1 MSLRGRIA
9 ITGLTDTGRVREHNE
24 DAIDWDEQSGLLVL
38 ADGMGGLRAGEV
50 ASAMAVEVVTREV
63 TDVIRD
69 LTPGQSDE
77 ESGYALESLA
87 VGRAVL
93 EANETIFRV
102 ASIQPQCA
110 GMGTT
115 LVVLLFHDNRFTVA
129 HVGDSRLYR
138 LREDAFEQITVD
150 HSLVQELVDRGFYT
164 PEEARTASNKNIVTR
179 ALGIGEE
186 VRYDMQEEVALAG
199 DLFLLCSDGL
209 TDMLE
214 DARIHAILAE
224 NQDNLERASRLLVQE
239 ANENG
244 GRDNISVLLARIDR
258 SLPVKT
264 GCFRRLVNW
273 FD

>member
-9 ITGLTDTGRVREHNE
+9 IAGRTDTGRVRGHNE
-24 DAIDWDEQSGLLVL
+24 DAVGWDDRLGLLVL
-38 ADGMGGLRAGEV
+38 ADGMGGLQAGEV
-50 ASAMAVEVVTREV
+50 ASTMAVEVVKRRV
-63 TDVIRD
+63 ADVVRD
-69 LTPGQSDE
+69 LPPGQFDE
-77 ESGYALESLA
+77 PSGYALASLA

-102 ASIQPQCA
+102 ASSQPQCA

-115 LVVLLFHDNRFTVA
+115 LVVVLLHDNRFTVA

-138 LREDAFEQITVD
+138 MREGAFEQLTVD
-150 HSLVQELVDRGFYT
+150 HSLVQELVDQGFYT
-164 PEEARTASNKNIVTR
+164 PEEARTAANRNIVTR

-186 VRYDMQEEVALAG
+186 VRYDLREEMALAG

-214 DARIHAILAE
+214 DARIHAILSE
-224 NQDNLERASRLLVQE
+224 NQGSLEEAARRLVRE
-239 ANENG
+239 ANEHG
-244 GRDNISVLLARIDR
+244 GGDNISVLLARVER
-258 SLPVKT
+258 PFPAKA
-264 GCFRRLVNW
+264 GWFRRLVNR